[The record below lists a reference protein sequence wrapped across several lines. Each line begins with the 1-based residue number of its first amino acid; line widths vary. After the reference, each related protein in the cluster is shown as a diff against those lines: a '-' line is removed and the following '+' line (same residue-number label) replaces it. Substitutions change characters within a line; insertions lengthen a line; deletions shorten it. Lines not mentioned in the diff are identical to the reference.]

1 MSEHITLPN
10 SVANDNETWI

>member
-10 SVANDNETWI
+10 SVASGYET